1 MAEQKKK
8 ITKEMVEK
16 LLNEDIDESKYFIP
30 KDYQEQEKA
39 KKDKK

>member
-1 MAEQKKK
+1 MAEQKK

-16 LLNEDIDESKYFIP
+16 MLNEDIDESKYFIP
-30 KDYQEQEKA
+30 KDYQEYENA